1 MLRWVFFLC
10 CVFMVTGCLTVKGAL
25 DKYEACKGDQV
36 CMAEMSKVKESSY
49 IVSKAAVN
57 AYPLPSVGEG
67 IALVISN
74 LVAFGF
80 GVVKGRKKG

>member
-1 MLRWVFFLC
+1 MLRWIMFLC
-10 CVFMVTGCLTVKGAL
+10 LFFTVSGCLTVKGAL
-25 DKYEACKGDQV
+25 ENYEACKGDQV
-36 CMAEMSKVKESSY
+36 CMEEMTKVKESSY
-49 IVSKAAVN
+49 VVSKAAVA

-67 IALVISN
+67 IALLVSN